1 MASIYSDYLI
11 NHFKLDREV
20 ADYLYQ
26 TYGTTC
32 VRVATLSDSKHN
44 TRLHPKLP
52 YLASQIL
59 YSCRHELAE
68 KPTDILCRRLGV
80 AYLNEALTLELLPK
94 VVDIMAKEKGWSKD
108 RAGKELKEAQ

>member
-1 MASIYSDYLI
+1 MVS
-11 NHFKLDREV
+11 HFKLDREV

-26 TYGTTC
+26 TYGTMC
-32 VRVATLSDSKHN
+32 VRVASLSDSKHN
-44 TRLHPKLP
+44 TRLHAKLP

-80 AYLNEALTLELLPK
+80 AYLDEALTLELLPK
-94 VVDIMAKEKGWSKD
+94 IVDIMAKEKGWSKD
-108 RAGKELKEAQ
+108 RAGRELKEAQ

>member
-1 MASIYSDYLI
+1 MASIYSNYLI
-11 NHFKLDREV
+11 NHFKLDGEV

-32 VRVATLSDSKHN
+32 VRVATLSNSKHN

-80 AYLNEALTLELLPK
+80 AYLDEALTLDLLPK
-94 VVDIMAKEKGWSKD
+94 VVNIMAKEKRWSKD
-108 RAGKELKEAQ
+108 RAGKDFKEAQ